1 MKRLVIQQSPKMDL
15 IKFFFITCT
24 LFIMIACANNEN
36 GLQEDNN
43 LYRIM
48 VGDKYGFMNSQGK
61 IVIEPQFDEANDM
74 FSEGLCFVKS
84 GEKTGLIDST
94 GTIIVELGD
103 SITYVHEFW
112 KGISEYGTKHTHGII
127 SKDGKTII
135 SVIPGSKL
143 IHFRGMLD
151 DSTSVF
157 LIGSDIIEITHDKAY
172 RIGTNYAWVGIYN
185 EGLCPVKINDKWGYI
200 DYTGKLVIDTIYDD
214 AYSFSE
220 GLARVEKGE
229 ESWFIDKN
237 GKKVISVEEAIT
249 DFVCNRA
256 AVVKNEKKCLIDKTG
271 KIICNLDAD
280 DIYSYSEED
289 HLATIRKDDKAA
301 KIDTMGN
308 IVLSTDYRLI
318 SHFINGVAMVKRNN
332 YISNESENEGKNGRS
347 GCIDSLGNEIISPH
361 HTSVEIIG
369 RIIRCCDYYNGLP
382 DTEFYSYYDLQ
393 GNLLWK
399 DMPNKKKK
407 ILNSKSTKEDII
419 EYLDERMEELDP
431 IEGIYY
437 VTERNFYQSRLNPD
451 VNGINR
457 SSSQFFVVLN
467 GKDYYGEEDFEG
479 FVALCIDSMNYSW
492 VNKFVKLGDSNN
504 YAIVKSEKDSK
515 YSSEG
520 MVTLDNPSKFEFR
533 LEQGN
538 NGWGDFYVIYEFV
551 KDYPNTTEYEMA
563 QRPEWTGTGFAIS
576 NGYIA
581 TNYHVAN
588 GAKTIRIK
596 GIGGNMEKSYKGYV
610 VAKDKEHDIAIIKIV
625 DKEFESMGSIPYSVG
640 KTNVDAGDDIFV
652 LGYPLTEAMGE
663 EVKVTTGVI
672 SATSGFKGDNSM
684 YQISAA
690 VQPGNSGGPVFN
702 EEGAVVGIVC
712 AKLSDAENA
721 NYAVKTSYL
730 YSLINSE
737 NLGIDITGNTRK
749 KSNKLS
755 KKVQEFKN
763 YVYLIE
769 CSRN

>member
-1 MKRLVIQQSPKMDL
+1 MKRLVIQKSPKMDL

-94 GTIIVELGD
+94 GIVVVHLGED
-103 SITYVHEFW
+103 ITGVSRFQGGLSKY
-112 KGISEYGTKHTHGII
+112 KSKSSGGII
-127 SKDGKTII
+127 SKDGRIII
-135 SVIPGSKL
+135 SGINGSL
-143 IHFRGMLD
+143 EYD
-151 DSTSVF
+151 DNFIYTYHYNEDNDTYMIIGLTS
-157 LIGSDIIEITHDKAY
+157 EKAY
-172 RIGTNYAWVGIYN
+172 RIGNYYARIGEYH

-200 DYTGKLVIDTIYDD
+200 DYTGKLVIDTIYDYV
-214 AYSFSE
+214 YSFSE
-220 GLARVEKGE
+220 GLAHVEKGK
-229 ESWFIDKN
+229 ESWFINKN
-237 GKKVISVEEAIT
+237 GKKVIFVEEVIT

-256 AVVKNEKKCLIDKTG
+256 AVVKNGKKCLIDKTG

-280 DIYSYSEED
+280 DIYSFSEED

-308 IVLSTDYRLI
+308 TVLSTDYRHI
-318 SHFINGVAMVKRNN
+318 RHFINGVAIVWRKDNDHDLTKGKR
-332 YISNESENEGKNGRS
+332 
-347 GCIDSLGNEIISPH
+347 GCIDYGGNEIISPH
-361 HTSVEIIG
+361 HTGVEIIG
-369 RIIRCCDYYNGLP
+369 RIIRCTDFYDNNR
-382 DTEFYSYYDLQ
+382 DADFYSYYDLQ

-407 ILNSKSTKEDII
+407 KLNSKSTKEDII

-551 KDYPNTTEYEMA
+551 KDYPIATEYEMA

-581 TNYHVAN
+581 TNHHVAN

-625 DKEFESMGSIPYSVG
+625 DKEFENFGLIPYSIG
-640 KTNVDAGDDIFV
+640 KANVDAGDDIFV

>member
-94 GTIIVELGD
+94 GIIVVE
-103 SITYVHEFW
+103 
-112 KGISEYGTKHTHGII
+112 
-127 SKDGKTII
+127 
-135 SVIPGSKL
+135 
-143 IHFRGMLD
+143 LD
-151 DSTSVF
+151 DSISYVYGFKDGLSRYRSNTTSYGIINKDGRIIISGINGTLEYDDNF
-157 LIGSDIIEITHDKAY
+157 IYTYHYNEDDYTYMIIGLTSEKAY
-172 RIGTNYAWVGIYN
+172 RIGDKYVHLGSYN
-185 EGLCPVKINDKWGYI
+185 EGLCPVEVNDDKWGYI
-200 DYTGKLVIDTIYDD
+200 DYTGKIVIDTIYDD
-214 AYSFSE
+214 AYNFSE
-220 GLARVEKGE
+220 GLAHVKKGT
-229 ESWFIDKN
+229 ESWFINKK
-237 GKKVISVEEAIT
+237 GEKVISAEKILS
-249 DFVCNRA
+249 DFECNRA
-256 AVVKNEKKCLIDKTG
+256 AVIKNGKKCLIDKTG
-271 KIICNLDAD
+271 KIICYLDID
-280 DIYSYSEED
+280 DNGIRAFSSED
-289 HLATIRKDDKAA
+289 NLATIYKDNKAA

-308 IVLSTDYRLI
+308 VVLSTNYQQIWD
-318 SHFINGVAMVKRNN
+318 FKNGVATMQRKDNN
-332 YISNESENEGKNGRS
+332 YDLTNGRR
-347 GCIDSLGNEIISPH
+347 GCIDFYGNEIISPH

-382 DTEFYSYYDLQ
+382 DTGFYSYYDLQ

-399 DMPNKKKK
+399 DMPNKKRK

-538 NGWGDFYVIYEFV
+538 NAWGDFYVIYEFV

-625 DKEFESMGSIPYSVG
+625 DKEFENFGLIPYSIG
-640 KTNVDAGDDIFV
+640 KANVDAGDDIFV

-730 YSLINSE
+730 YSLVNSE

>member
-61 IVIEPQFDEANDM
+61 IVIEPQFDKACYL
-74 FSEGLCFVKS
+74 SEGLCFVKN
-84 GEKTGLIDST
+84 GGKTGLIDST
-94 GTIIVELGD
+94 GTIVVHLGED
-103 SITYVHEFW
+103 ITWVSGFES
-112 KGISEYGTKHTHGII
+112 GLSEYQSHTSHGII

-135 SVIPGSKL
+135 SGINGTLEKDNNF
-143 IHFRGMLD
+143 IYTYHKNED
-151 DSTSVF
+151 DEMYMIIGLTS
-157 LIGSDIIEITHDKAY
+157 EKAY
-172 RIGTNYAWVGIYN
+172 RIGNKYVDIGRFH
-185 EGLCPVKINDKWGYI
+185 EGLCAVKINEKWGYI
-200 DYTGKLVIDTIYDD
+200 DYTGKLVIDTLFDR
-214 AYSFSE
+214 AFGFHE
-220 GLARVEKGE
+220 NGLASVEKGK
-229 ESWFIDKN
+229 ESWFINMK
-237 GKKVISVEEAIT
+237 GEKVIAAEEIIT
-249 DFVCNRA
+249 GFECNRA
-256 AVVKNEKKCLIDKTG
+256 VVVKNGKKCLIDKTG
-271 KIICNLDAD
+271 KIICNLNVDSIICNFSKTD
-280 DIYSYSEED
+280 N
-289 HLATIRKDDKAA
+289 LATILKDNKAA

-308 IVLSTDYRLI
+308 IVLSTNYSYI
-318 SHFINGVAMVKRNN
+318 GCFINDLTMVKKRDK
-332 YISNESENEGKNGRS
+332 GDKVGM
-347 GCIDSLGNEIISPH
+347 IDYYGNEIISISH
-361 HTSVEIIG
+361 DNLFFYIGG
-369 RIIRCCDYYNGLP
+369 RIIICDDYDYNYVGNHI
-382 DTEFYSYYDLQ
+382 YSYYDLQ

-407 ILNSKSTKEDII
+407 RLNSKSTKEDII

-467 GKDYYGEEDFEG
+467 GKDYYEDDNFDG

-551 KDYPNTTEYEMA
+551 KDYPITTEYEMA

-576 NGYIA
+576 EGYIA

-625 DKEFESMGSIPYSVG
+625 DKEFESLGSIPYSIG